1 MTAAATITVG
11 GDFTVGRIGLGT
23 NRIEDDPESRAI
35 LAAAVGRGVNFI
47 DTADI
52 YTSGESE
59 RLIGETIGTAPG
71 VVIATKG
78 GYHGASPEA
87 VAKAIEASRARLGR
101 DVLDLYYLHRPDPRV
116 QFEKSLEPII
126 AARDAGKIRRI
137 GVSNVSLT
145 QVKSARLMTEIA
157 AVQNEYNLDHPD
169 DKGVID
175 YCEEYGIA
183 FVPYF
188 PLRGSKAAEAIA
200 GRLGVTRHQVVLAA
214 MLQRSPIITPI
225 PGTRSIVHL
234 GQNLASTSIDLTDAD
249 LTALGLL
256 QG

>member
-1 MTAAATITVG
+1 MTAASITIG
-11 GDFTVGRIGLGT
+11 GEFTVGRIGLGT

-35 LAAAVGRGVNFI
+35 LAAAVGHGVTFI

-52 YTSGESE
+52 YSGGESE
-59 RLIGETIGTAPG
+59 RIIGETIGGVPD

-78 GYHGASPEA
+78 GYHGAAPES
-87 VAKAIEASRARLGR
+87 VAKAIEASRTRLGR

-126 AARDAGKIRRI
+126 AARDAGRVQHI
-137 GVSNVSLT
+137 GVSNVTLT

-169 DKGVID
+169 DEGVID
-175 YCEEYGIA
+175 YCEEHGIA

-188 PLRGSKAAEAIA
+188 PLRGSNAAEGIA
-200 GRLGVTRHQVVLAA
+200 GRLGATRHQVVLAA
-214 MLQRSPIITPI
+214 MLHRSPVIAPI
-225 PGTRSIVHL
+225 PGTRSIAHL
-234 GQNLASTSIDLTDAD
+234 EQNLAASAIELADAD